1 VVETVIVNKVI
12 EKPVEKI
19 VIREVEKM
27 VDRPVEVVKFI
38 DREIP
43 IFKTK
48 IEYVEV
54 EKFIPSGA

>member
-1 VVETVIVNKVI
+1 M
-12 EKPVEKI
+12 
-19 VIREVEKM
+19 REVEKI

-38 DREIP
+38 DREVP
-43 IFKTK
+43 IYKTK